1 MVDHEHVCYVE
12 LTALELPR
20 VLCAVQVVG
29 EVDPAAL
36 LVEDSWLQRAGWEV
50 LGGCGR
56 VAVLV
61 VLATGQE
68 GIGGPSVV
76 DGGVEVGGAR
86 AVGVGQRGIEAVVA

>member
-1 MVDHEHVCYVE
+1 MVDHVHVCYVE
-12 LTALELPR
+12 LAALELLG

-36 LVEDSWLQRAGWEV
+36 LVEDLRLQRTGWEV

-68 GIGGPSVV
+68 SCGGPSVV
-76 DGGVEVGGAR
+76 DGGVEVRGAR